1 MASSSRR
8 VLMLLPTP
16 PTSGGSTPS
25 GRTDRS
31 FPSPATPRTE
41 RVFPSPT
48 SPRAERA
55 SPTSPLSS
63 SPSHI
68 DGIEHSLSSAAN
80 PGAEHGSPRPASPV
94 ASSSTPVN
102 TVNLNEYRQDQA
114 IFSRAARFAV
124 NGGEFS
130 AVRGV
135 KIVINQGPRRPR
147 THDER
152 RRPPSDTPSFSS
164 TTASSESSTTTWQSF
179 SREAVPA
186 TEGARRGGSVRRG
199 VPDVP
204 RDYVPPRQD
213 LRTYANPADEAD
225 VAAAHEAASNARIAL
240 WRAKRQELESLED
253 RLRRREKE
261 LETRAEA
268 LDQLEHQLSQQRAS
282 ELLAQRSL
290 KQEATS
296 SLTRRDLE
304 VEQPNG
310 SSSNADIQGSSQM
323 DTSLV
328 AKEEPRSLQQSNSAM
343 DATIQHPR
351 AGSSTPPKRPLPP
364 IPKPRPPPILV
375 VDYEDFLDDMA
386 QDNGAKA
393 SPPYAKDHIQGPSQ
407 DADSGSTHISSSKST
422 MDTVYEAFDDSP
434 PGYSDWP
441 PSESTAPTGSRI
453 PSYHSGLGELT
464 KFWREL
470 ESNKFKGSEEGNCT
484 ESNIAEISDGL
495 PAFEPLRDDESI
507 PGQCQL
513 PVEVPHQESEWERV
527 VVLSWLIKTLIDNEL
542 ESHDLV
548 RILCEQVDSNEQ
560 TARDAARELKKH
572 LEQSEALEAPLAIH
586 QVLYAIQASWSL
598 AQKRMYWKTHWK
610 NAIFAAA
617 INLATAMFAP
627 LQRVVKERL
636 LHVVGAII
644 HSSEPEIL
652 SNSLLPT
659 LWNRFKP
666 SNMPESGSPLD
677 PEFIGLPPNHI
688 IQVGKA
694 F

>member
-1 MASSSRR
+1 
-8 VLMLLPTP
+8 
-16 PTSGGSTPS
+16 
-25 GRTDRS
+25 
-31 FPSPATPRTE
+31 
-41 RVFPSPT
+41 
-48 SPRAERA
+48 
-55 SPTSPLSS
+55 
-63 SPSHI
+63 
-68 DGIEHSLSSAAN
+68 
-80 PGAEHGSPRPASPV
+80 
-94 ASSSTPVN
+94 
-102 TVNLNEYRQDQA
+102 
-114 IFSRAARFAV
+114 
-124 NGGEFS
+124 
-130 AVRGV
+130 
-135 KIVINQGPRRPR
+135 
-147 THDER
+147 
-152 RRPPSDTPSFSS
+152 
-164 TTASSESSTTTWQSF
+164 
-179 SREAVPA
+179 
-186 TEGARRGGSVRRG
+186 
-199 VPDVP
+199 
-204 RDYVPPRQD
+204 
-213 LRTYANPADEAD
+213 
-225 VAAAHEAASNARIAL
+225 
-240 WRAKRQELESLED
+240 
-253 RLRRREKE
+253 
-261 LETRAEA
+261 
-268 LDQLEHQLSQQRAS
+268 
-282 ELLAQRSL
+282 
-290 KQEATS
+290 
-296 SLTRRDLE
+296 
-304 VEQPNG
+304 
-310 SSSNADIQGSSQM
+310 M

-586 QVLYAIQASWSL
+586 QVLYAIQLLSIL
-598 AQKRMYWKTHWK
+598 
-610 NAIFAAA
+610 
-617 INLATAMFAP
+617 
-627 LQRVVKERL
+627 LQRCSPHFREVLCTFEISVTLERLIESNDTNPVVKERL